1 MATETVPAGAAG
13 IAGVNPSVPSRT
25 MTPGERA
32 SLDDQP
38 LANPVYELGRTAF
51 DLWALLNATA
61 SRIDKLAEA
70 GDLDDE
76 GVSEVLRL
84 IRICGRMAHDLGADA
99 CDMAYLGG
107 PSMAQGAAA

>member
-13 IAGVNPSVPSRT
+13 TPDPDPATPRRS

-32 SLDDQP
+32 SLSAWP
-38 LANPVYELGRTAF
+38 SANPVYELGRTAF

-61 SRIDKLAEA
+61 SRIDELAEA
-70 GDLDDE
+70 GELDVM

-84 IRICGRMAHDLGADA
+84 IRIGGRIAHDLGADA
-99 CDMAYLGG
+99 CDMSYPGG
-107 PSMAQGAAA
+107 PSVAQGVAP